1 MAISNRFKMNVNK
14 RIKSIREHSNKTQ
27 QQFADAIGISRS
39 NLSQIEIGKIQPTLE
54 VIKQIVKVFNVPY
67 DQLLDGEA
75 ETTGNIVSDEVS
87 IYRTRTDRKDQAQY
101 VPLYNLEAYAGLVP
115 LLDNARY
122 QQTNEYLS
130 IPHLPKCDGAVFI
143 TGDSMYPLLKSGDIV
158 CYKQINKEDIFYGE
172 MYLLGIDMAGDE
184 YISVKFV
191 QKSELP
197 DHVKLVSQNQHHQE
211 RDVHLDKITAIAL
224 VKASIRINS
233 MN

>member
-14 RIKSIREHSNKTQ
+14 RIKSIREHRNKTQ

-54 VIKQIVKVFNVPY
+54 VIKQIVKAFNVPY

-75 ETTGNIVSDEVS
+75 EINGNIVSDEVS

-158 CYKQINKEDIFYGE
+158 CYKQITKDDIFFGE
-172 MYLLGIDMAGDE
+172 MYLIGIDMAGDE

-211 RDVHLDKITAIAL
+211 RDIHLDKITAIAL

>member
-1 MAISNRFKMNVNK
+1 MDLKQ
-14 RIKSIREHSNKTQ
+14 RIKSIRDDNNLTQ
-27 QQFADAIGISRS
+27 QQFADAIGVSRS
-39 NLSQIEIGKIQPTLE
+39 VVSQIEIGKIHPTLE
-54 VIKQIVKVFNVPY
+54 VIKKIAKVYSIPY
-67 DQLLDGEA
+67 NYLLDE
-75 ETTGNIVSDEVS
+75 ELEVES
-87 IYRTRTDRKDQAQY
+87 QIASEHVTQYKMRTERNGQDQR

-115 LLDNARY
+115 LLDNARS
-122 QQTNEYLS
+122 QHATEHLL
-130 IPHLPKCDGAVFI
+130 IPHLPKCDGAVFV

-158 CYKQINKEDIFYGE
+158 CYKQINKEDIFFGE

-191 QKSELP
+191 QKSEQA
-197 DHVKLVSQNQHHQE
+197 DHIKLVSQNQHHQD